1 VRSALEWAQVR
12 ALVADGVSERE
23 IARRLQMNRRTVA
36 RLARSVEPPRY
47 RRAPVGSKLDPFEP
61 VLRRLVVEWPQ
72 IKAPRATELLRDEY
86 GYDGSVD
93 LVKRRLR
100 QLRPPAVRPAQRTGY
115 RPGQVLQLDWAE
127 MPTRPMLAG
136 RERRVYALVASL
148 PYSGAQTAFFS
159 FEMTIEAFLEGHVR
173 AFEWLGGVPR
183 ECVYDNLRA
192 AVARR
197 ERDRV
202 VWSPRFV
209 HLRGHY
215 GFHATACTPETP
227 REKGAVEAAVRYLK
241 SGFWPARRFADLGEL
256 DEQYAGWRDRICNRR
271 RHATGRFHVDERLA
285 EERQALRPLPP
296 ARFGWSGH
304 RSTRVPLDGY
314 LRHGGCFYRAPER
327 LVHERVELCFDRD
340 QVWIV
345 HRGVEVARYRRSYEQ
360 GVWLPPPVMRPEP
373 KQATPPVVLPPIV
386 VAAPELADYA
396 ALCA

>member
-12 ALVADGVSERE
+12 ALAADGISQRE
-23 IARRLQMNRRTVA
+23 IARRLGINRRTVA
-36 RLARSVEPPRY
+36 RLARGSEPPRY
-47 RRAPVGSKLDPFEP
+47 RRSPAGSKLDPFEP
-61 VLRRLVVEWPQ
+61 ALRRLLVEWPQ
-72 IKAPRATELLRDEY
+72 IKAPRATEVLRGY

-100 QLRPPAVRPAQRTGY
+100 ELRPPAVRPAQRTGY

-127 MPTRPMLAG
+127 MPSRPTLAG
-136 RERRVYALVASL
+136 RERRVYAFVASL

-159 FEMTIEAFLEGHVR
+159 FEMTVEAFLEGHVR

-197 ERDRV
+197 EGERV
-202 VWSPRFV
+202 VWGERFL

-215 GFHATACTPETP
+215 GFHAHACTPATP
-227 REKGAVEAAVRYLK
+227 REKGSVEAAVRYLK
-241 SGFWPARRFADLGEL
+241 SGFWPARRFRDLDEL
-256 DEQYAGWRDRICNRR
+256 DEQYADWRDRISNRR
-271 RHATGRFHVDERLA
+271 VHATRRVRVGDRLR
-285 EERQALRPLPP
+285 EERAALRALPP
-296 ARFGWSGH
+296 ARFDWSGH
-304 RSTRVPLDGY
+304 RTTRVPVDGY

-327 LVHERVELCFDRD
+327 LVHERVELRFDRD

-345 HRGVEVARYRRSYEQ
+345 HRGVEVARYPRSYEQ
-360 GVWLPPPVMRPEP
+360 GVWMPPPILRAEP
-373 KQATPPVVLPPIV
+373 PTPPAAVLPRIS

-396 ALCA
+396 ELCA